1 MRELEASRRI
11 THVLPRTAIPSLDSH
26 RDEQSLTAARERK
39 PTTDIG
45 EKVKHPKR
53 GHDIAYYGDPKYVE
67 VGWRDSGRKERGSD
81 RSSRSERLL
90 IAFLLAAIALC
101 ASIIPAHRATKV
113 DPIKALRYE

>member
-1 MRELEASRRI
+1 
-11 THVLPRTAIPSLDSH
+11 
-26 RDEQSLTAARERK
+26 
-39 PTTDIG
+39 
-45 EKVKHPKR
+45 
-53 GHDIAYYGDPKYVE
+53 
-67 VGWRDSGRKERGSD
+67 VGWRDSGRKERGGD